1 MRLYV
6 AGASGRVGQCVV
18 AQALGMGHEVTALV
32 RRPDTLSVRS
42 GLRIV
47 VGEVAGQSRDWTWSV
62 GGHDAVISTLGNPLW
77 LKGLHGPAI
86 VARAFDN
93 LAEAMWDN
101 EVGRF
106 VTALAW
112 GTGMS
117 RKPAGLLV
125 RMIAATLIRRD
136 YKDFDAAERLLDE
149 SCLDWTIAYFG
160 ALTDAP
166 ASDGWTVTALPDP
179 PCRLA
184 IARADVA
191 AFLIGAATGANT
203 ALPRRLVLSGAP
215 A

>member
-1 MRLYV
+1 MRLFV

-18 AQALGMGHEVTALV
+18 AQALNLGHEVTALV
-32 RRPDTLSVRS
+32 RRPDALPVRS
-42 GLRIV
+42 GLTIV
-47 VGEVAGQSRDWTWSV
+47 AGEVAGQSRDWAHSV
-62 GGHDAVISTLGNPLW
+62 RDHDAVISTLGNPLW

-93 LAEAMWDN
+93 LTEAMWSN
-101 EVGRF
+101 GVSRF

-125 RMIAATLIRRD
+125 RAIAATLIRRD

-149 SCLDWTIAYFG
+149 SGLDWTIAYFG

-166 ASDGWTVTALPDP
+166 ASGGWSVTELPEAP
-179 PCRLA
+179 RHLA

-191 AFLIGAATGANT
+191 AFLIDAATVAQA
-203 ALPRRLVLSGAP
+203 ALPRRAVLSGAP

>member
-18 AQALGMGHEVTALV
+18 AQALNLGHEVTALV
-32 RRPDTLSVRS
+32 RRPDALSARS

-47 VGEVAGQSRDWTWSV
+47 VGEVAGQSRDWAQTIRD
-62 GGHDAVISTLGNPLW
+62 HDAVISTLGNPLW
-77 LKGLHGPAI
+77 LKGLYGPAI
-86 VARAFDN
+86 IARAFDN
-93 LAEAMWDN
+93 LTEAMWSN
-101 EVGRF
+101 GVSRF

-125 RMIAATLIRRD
+125 RIIAATLIRRD
-136 YKDFDAAERLLDE
+136 YKDFDAAERILDE
-149 SCLDWTIAYFG
+149 SGLDWIIAYFG

-166 ASDGWTVTALPDP
+166 ASDGWSVTELPEAP
-179 PCRLA
+179 RRLA

-191 AFLIGAATGANT
+191 AFLINAATGAET
-203 ALPRRLVLSGAP
+203 PSPRRVVLSGAL